1 MIALYILLVL
11 ALLIT
16 FLCLI
21 KIQFTAVYENELT
34 LKLRVLFFE
43 YTLVPFEKKSKK
55 RKKKREKKILKK
67 KKDEDGT
74 KEKKTKKPSYLKQ
87 LSDKKGV
94 EGLISMLTEIVKLIG
109 TTLKGIFTN
118 IVIKHFD
125 LKLTVVGDDAADTA
139 LKYGKLCGVVYSAVS
154 VICSTAKCEDYNVN
168 VIPDF
173 DDEAKMKVFADA
185 KFYIRVFY
193 VLKYALKALF
203 KLFVIRYKR

>member
-1 MIALYILLVL
+1 MIALYILIAL
-11 ALLIT
+11 ALLLT
-16 FLCLI
+16 LLCLV
-21 KIQFTAVYENELT
+21 KLRFTAVYTDT
-34 LKLRVLFFE
+34 LSVKLKVLFLEF
-43 YTLVPFEKKSKK
+43 TLVPFEKKPKKK
-55 RKKKREKKILKK
+55 RKKKIPKK
-67 KKDEDGT
+67 KKDKDGT